1 MVEVAIA
8 DEVEGTAR
16 VFATAEV
23 DKCSPDGKYTE
34 TVFKPVVFAWGT
46 TSGTIAC

>member
-1 MVEVAIA
+1 MGEVAIA

-16 VFATAEV
+16 VFTIAKV
-23 DKCSPDGKYTE
+23 DECSADGKDTE
-34 TVFKPVVFAWGT
+34 TVFKPVVFAWGA